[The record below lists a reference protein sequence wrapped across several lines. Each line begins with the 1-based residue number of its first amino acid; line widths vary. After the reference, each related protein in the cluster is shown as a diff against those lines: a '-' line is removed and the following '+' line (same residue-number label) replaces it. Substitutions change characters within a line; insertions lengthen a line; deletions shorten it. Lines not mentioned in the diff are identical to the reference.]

1 MPARPRVMSPA
12 EATARRLAMSA
23 NRKQPLSVRN
33 RTKQEKQQESP
44 SLFRKMY
51 SEKDEKD
58 LPSRPAIAGKVPV
71 RDYERPT
78 LERFDSFG
86 SNSESIYSETS
97 DFGEVAFDDP
107 FTRVDKSDPAVLRT
121 FPARDQRCSTNI
133 ERGLVDPTRRGPTN
147 TSLATQS
154 DHGLRKFVVSDPVHT
169 AHPKRSS
176 RETRDGFDAQF
187 QSASKATPAR
197 GGSSH
202 GPSQPSSLDNFM
214 PSSRKA
220 AKGHGSRSKSEASTQ
235 HDRSVCSRRTS
246 VSLDTAL
253 KKKPPAM
260 KSEWNKSWG
269 SEIGTMGLKF

>member
-1 MPARPRVMSPA
+1 MPARPTAMSPG
-12 EATARRLAMSA
+12 EATARRLAMAA

-33 RTKQEKQQESP
+33 KMKQERQQESP

-58 LPSRPAIAGKVPV
+58 LPSRPFIAVPD
-71 RDYERPT
+71 RACQRPT
-78 LERFDSFG
+78 LERFDSLG
-86 SNSESIYSETS
+86 SNSESVYSETT

-107 FTRVDKSDPAVLRT
+107 FTRVDKPDAAVLRT
-121 FPARDQRCSTNI
+121 FPASNQRCTNF
-133 ERGLVDPTRRGPTN
+133 ERGPVDPIRRGPTKTN
-147 TSLATQS
+147 LSTQS
-154 DHGLRKFVVSDPVHT
+154 DHGLSKFVVLDAVHT
-169 AHPKRSS
+169 AHPKRNN
-176 RETRDGFDAQF
+176 REKGATLDAHV
-187 QSASKATPAR
+187 QSKHASKATPAR

-202 GPSQPSSLDNFM
+202 GSTQTSSLDNFM
-214 PSSRKA
+214 PSSRTTAKA
-220 AKGHGSRSKSEASTQ
+220 QGSRSKSEVSTQ

-260 KSEWNKSWG
+260 KSDWNKSWG

>member
-1 MPARPRVMSPA
+1 MPARPRVLSPA
-12 EATARRLAMSA
+12 EATARRLANAA
-23 NRKQPLSVRN
+23 NKKQPLSVRN
-33 RTKQEKQQESP
+33 KMKHEKQQESP

-58 LPSRPAIAGKVPV
+58 LPSRPVIAGTVPV
-71 RDYERPT
+71 QYYERPT

-107 FTRVDKSDPAVLRT
+107 FTFPTSNERGAPNFERGRVDP
-121 FPARDQRCSTNI
+121 P
-133 ERGLVDPTRRGPTN
+133 RRGPTK
-147 TSLATQS
+147 TSRTTQS
-154 DHGLRKFVVSDPVHT
+154 DHGLSKFVVSDAVHT
-169 AHPKRSS
+169 AHPKRNS
-176 RETRDGFDAQF
+176 RETRDVFDAQF
-187 QSASKATPAR
+187 QNVTKATPAR

-202 GPSQPSSLDNFM
+202 GPTQSSSLDNFM
-214 PSSRKA
+214 PSSRKT
-220 AKGHGSRSKSEASTQ
+220 AKGQGSRSKSEASTQ

-253 KKKPPAM
+253 KKKPPDM

-269 SEIGTMGLKF
+269 SEIGTLGLKF